1 MIVVLLG
8 DLDRSVAG
16 RCSRS
21 LARTNAWMSIAR
33 DTDKPFGKTGVDSR
47 LPAHDLIAEAMW
59 NRER

>member
-1 MIVVLLG
+1 
-8 DLDRSVAG
+8 
-16 RCSRS
+16 
-21 LARTNAWMSIAR
+21 MSIAR